1 MSKADLSRN
10 LGQKRVSGQLNKVI
24 RGLLVDGL
32 VGYTIPDKP
41 QSRQQKYHL
50 TGAEPGLP
58 KNP

>member
-50 TGAEPGLP
+50 TGAEPGP